1 MCLQQASPGLFSRG
15 WLRNSWDQQAR
26 ENPRSQAL
34 FLASTGNPAA
44 HGPLVKI
51 SHMVKLRI
59 SGAEWGGQPKG
70 VDAGN
75 SEQAGGHWGQKSITS
90 TYYVPG
96 IRVLQ

>member
-1 MCLQQASPGLFSRG
+1 MGVVAEFLGPASKGKPQVTST
-15 WLRNSWDQQAR
+15 
-26 ENPRSQAL
+26 
-34 FLASTGNPAA
+34 FLASTGNPAL
-44 HGPLVKI
+44 HRPLVEI

-70 VDAGN
+70 VDTGS

-96 IRVLQ
+96 VRVLP